1 MSIITITT
9 YAAPVTIA
17 ALLAL
22 YLGYI
27 ARGYIDWPMILD
39 GVLLALY
46 LWRPGWVVLGAVAL
60 LGSVRHIDAWTL
72 VAAKWFKCAEHQGW
86 TLRLWLFL
94 LPALIRY
101 TNQKAHADIPGA
113 TIALPPMVEVEK
125 KQPTLMP
132 ESEMPLLL
140 GEGFKLLN
148 SDPTAP
154 HVGVIGA
161 TQLGKTTFVG
171 VLLAHRQGN
180 ALVIATP
187 KSEIDDP
194 WFGAEVA
201 RPAASEDD
209 MDYSPIDQAI
219 SKVHKEMLRRNMPG
233 VRDRSGITLVLDE
246 WHELAEIPGV
256 VKKVVQM
263 IRRGAA
269 AGIRLI
275 LMSTDV
281 NVKSWKMEGMAG
293 VLDNLV
299 FARVED
305 GRRWSL
311 GRLDPNWRLLSP
323 RRLDTGQ
330 VHGLA
335 ARVSLRGR
343 EWTGARV
350 SVPPAGAGGLLGGLP
365 ASVPVAGSVGVV
377 PEGVRVPVG
386 GVGGMPPDPAL
397 QTQTNANKQTQT
409 EAEQRIAI
417 YIEWRAADVKKE
429 QARTIRRSIGAGLDD
444 AEWAEAGKR
453 LTNGVQTT

>member
-9 YAAPVTIA
+9 YLASISPVAVATLIA
-17 ALLAL
+17 LAYIYFAGGNWAWSMVVDAGLLAL
-22 YLGYI
+22 YVWKPSWGMLTF
-27 ARGYIDWPMILD
+27 
-39 GVLLALY
+39 VL
-46 LWRPGWVVLGAVAL
+46 V
-60 LGSVRHIDAWTL
+60 LGSVRHIPAL
-72 VAAKWFKCAEHQGW
+72 AREMVILFKWQEYQGW
-86 TLRLWLFL
+86 TLHLIVFL
-94 LPALIRY
+94 LPALLRY
-101 TNQKAHADIPGA
+101 TNQKQPASADLPGAFGA
-113 TIALPPMVEVEK
+113 TIALPPMVEAK
-125 KQPTLMP
+125 PAAAAP
-132 ESEMPLLL
+132 EPDPPLLL

-180 ALVIATP
+180 DLVIATP

-281 NVKSWKMEGMAG
+281 NVRSWKMDGMAG

-311 GRLDPNWRLLSP
+311 GRLDPSWRMVAP
-323 RRLDTGQ
+323 RTLDTGQ

-335 ARVSLRGR
+335 ARVSLAGRG
-343 EWTGARV
+343 WVGARV
-350 SVPPAGAGGLLGGLP
+350 TVPDPLLGGLLAAGVPVPPAG
-365 ASVPVAGSVGVV
+365 
-377 PEGVRVPVG
+377 VG
-386 GVGGMPPDPAL
+386 GDPPNLAL
-397 QTQTNANKQTQT
+397 GTGNGTGT
-409 EAEQRIAI
+409 EQGTPVEVLKIL
-417 YIEWRAADVKKE
+417 
-429 QARTIRRSIGAGLDD
+429 RSSGKTR
-444 AEWAEAGKR
+444 EWARASGCKFRDLDWTEAGKE
-453 LTNGVQTT
+453 TP